1 MAGSPA
7 VRAIRPIPSQ
17 TSHRTSI
24 AQSSA
29 PVSFRG
35 RETFDLAVST
45 LGLDIEALD
54 IDVAELD
61 PKLVGA
67 FDVVLFLGVFYHL
80 LDPLD
85 ALTRAAGLAK
95 RFWLLK
101 SHVDLHDL
109 RRPTMVFYPG
119 TELNNDPTNWWGPN
133 PLCLYLLLRQ
143 LGFDL
148 IDARYGVGRQRVIF
162 HAWRSTALRRSGAP
176 NLSGLALT

>member
-95 RFWLLK
+95 RFWLLNRMLICTICDAPLW
-101 SHVDLHDL
+101 SSI
-109 RRPTMVFYPG
+109 PA
-119 TELNNDPTNWWGPN
+119 LN
-133 PLCLYLLLRQ
+133 
-143 LGFDL
+143 
-148 IDARYGVGRQRVIF
+148 
-162 HAWRSTALRRSGAP
+162 
-176 NLSGLALT
+176 